1 MSAKRPSPLSL
12 RLSAGERTR
21 LERMAEGKPLGGYIK
36 AKLFGNQRKITS
48 QPSHTELARALA
60 LLGQGGAGPAL
71 RTMARAAERGALPL
85 DPETQA
91 SIRAA
96 CADIAIIKSLLMK
109 SLGIKER

>member
-1 MSAKRPSPLSL
+1 MTAKRLSPLSL
-12 RLSAGERTR
+12 RLSANERTR
-21 LERMAEGKPLGGYIK
+21 LERMAEGKPLGGFIK
-36 AKLFGNQRKITS
+36 AKLFGDRRKNAS
-48 QPSHTELARALA
+48 QPSHAEFARALA

-71 RTMARAAERGALPL
+71 RSMARAAEHGTLPL

-96 CADIAIIKSLLMK
+96 CADIAVIKSLLMK